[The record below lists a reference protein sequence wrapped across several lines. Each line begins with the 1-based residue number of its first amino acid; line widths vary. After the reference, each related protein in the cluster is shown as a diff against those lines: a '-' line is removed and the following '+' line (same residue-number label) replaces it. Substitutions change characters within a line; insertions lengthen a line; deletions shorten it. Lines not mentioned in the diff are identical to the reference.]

1 MTPLDTPFTKI
12 AKHAAHAASV
22 LKLMANEQRLL
33 ILCRLIQDEFSV
45 RQLVELCGQS
55 QSSVSQHLG
64 RLREGGLV
72 KNRRDGTT
80 IYYRLANDDV
90 RKRIDTLCDRFGRS
104 GERTIRSGAGQ

>member
-45 RQLVELCGQS
+45 GQMTAADRS
-55 QSSVSQHLG
+55 LFPVSTYVTKLM
-64 RLREGGLV
+64 L
-72 KNRRDGTT
+72 
-80 IYYRLANDDV
+80 
-90 RKRIDTLCDRFGRS
+90 
-104 GERTIRSGAGQ
+104 